1 MIEALLELWDV
12 LSRNALRTF
21 LTGLSVAWGVFILVV
36 LLGAGNGLEN
46 GANWEFR
53 DDAQNSIW
61 IGGGKTSIPYQGRSP
76 GRPILFKNQ
85 DYEEL
90 PLKVPGIEHL
100 TGRYWLWGEFSVT
113 YGAKRSS
120 FNILGVHPDQRYLEK
135 TLITRG
141 RYLDDNDQA
150 EKRKVCVIGSKVREI
165 LFGNRDPIGEYV
177 NIRGLA
183 YKVVGEFEDVGGE
196 NELRKIYVPIS
207 TAQLVYNQPEIIHQL
222 IFTVGDASVEQSQ
235 AMADKA
241 RAVLARNHGFAPDDR
256 RAVRMGNNLE
266 QFTRITGVFRWIRI
280 FVWVVGV
287 GTLLA
292 GIVGIGNIMLISV
305 AERTKEIGI
314 RKALGATPASI
325 IRMVLGE
332 ALVLTGVSG
341 YAGLVAGVGL
351 VELVAKRFP
360 DAPFFR
366 APSVSLDIAVS
377 ATLLIMGAGAL
388 AGFFPAYRAARVNP
402 IVALRSE

>member
-12 LSRNALRTF
+12 LSRNALRTL
-21 LTGLSVAWGVFILVV
+21 LTGLSVAWGVFMLVV

-46 GANWEFR
+46 GTNWEFR

-61 IGGGKTSIPYQGRSP
+61 IGGGKTSVPFKGRSP
-76 GRPILFKNQ
+76 GRPIQFKNQ
-85 DYEEL
+85 DFDDL
-90 PLKVPGIEHL
+90 PRNVPGIERL
-100 TGRYWLWGEFSVT
+100 TGRFWLWGEFSVT

-120 FNILGVHPDQRYLEK
+120 FNILGVHPDHRYLEK
-135 TLITRG
+135 TLMTRG
-141 RYLDDNDQA
+141 RYLDANDQA

-207 TAQLVYNQPEIIHQL
+207 TAQLVYNQPHIIHQL
-222 IFTVGDASVEQSQ
+222 IFTVGDATVEQSQ
-235 AMADKA
+235 AMAEQA
-241 RAVLARNHGFAPDDR
+241 RAALAKSHGFALDDR
-256 RAVRMGNNLE
+256 RALRIGNNLE

-314 RKALGATPASI
+314 RKALGATPAAI

-341 YAGLVAGVGL
+341 YAGLVAGVGV
-351 VELVAKRFP
+351 VELVAARFP

-366 APSVSLDIAVS
+366 QPSVSLQVAVS
-377 ATLLIMGAGAL
+377 ATLLIMAAGAL

>member
-12 LSRNALRTF
+12 LSRNALRTL
-21 LTGLSVAWGVFILVV
+21 LTGLSVAWGVFMLVV

-53 DDAQNSIW
+53 DDAQNSVW
-61 IGGGKTSIPYQGRSP
+61 MGGGKTSIPFAGRSP
-76 GRPILFKNQ
+76 GRVIQFKNQ
-85 DYEEL
+85 DFAEVAR
-90 PLKVPGIEHL
+90 KVPGIEHF
-100 TGRYWLWGEFSVT
+100 TGRYWLWGEFSVS
-113 YGAKRSS
+113 YGSKRSG
-120 FNILGVHPDQRYLEK
+120 FNILGVHPDHRFLEK
-135 TLITRG
+135 TLMVRG
-141 RYLDDNDQA
+141 RYLDDDDLA

-165 LFGNRDPIGEYV
+165 LFGNRDPVGEYV

-183 YKVVGEFEDVGGE
+183 YKVIGEFEDVGGE
-196 NELRKIYVPIS
+196 NELRKIYVPLS
-207 TAQLVYNQPEIIHQL
+207 TAQLVYSQPEVIHQL
-222 IFTVGDASVEQSQ
+222 IFTVGDASVEESK
-235 AMADKA
+235 AMTEQV
-241 RAVLARNHGFAPDDR
+241 RAIVAQNHGFSVDDK
-256 RAVRMGNNLE
+256 RAVRVSNNLE

-332 ALVLTGVSG
+332 AVVLTGVSG
-341 YAGLVAGVGL
+341 YAGLVAGVGV
-351 VELVAKRFP
+351 VELVAARFP
-360 DAPFFR
+360 EAPFFR
-366 APSVSLDIAVS
+366 QPSVSLDVAVS
-377 ATLLIMGAGAL
+377 ATSLIVAAGAL

-402 IVALRSE
+402 VVALRSD

>member
-1 MIEALLELWDV
+1 M
-12 LSRNALRTF
+12 
-21 LTGLSVAWGVFILVV
+21 
-36 LLGAGNGLEN
+36 
-46 GANWEFR
+46 
-53 DDAQNSIW
+53 
-61 IGGGKTSIPYQGRSP
+61 
-76 GRPILFKNQ
+76 
-85 DYEEL
+85 
-90 PLKVPGIEHL
+90 
-100 TGRYWLWGEFSVT
+100 
-113 YGAKRSS
+113 
-120 FNILGVHPDQRYLEK
+120 
-135 TLITRG
+135 TRG
-141 RYLDDNDQA
+141 RYLDANDQA

-207 TAQLVYNQPEIIHQL
+207 TAQLVYNQPHIIHQL
-222 IFTVGDASVEQSQ
+222 IFTVGDATVEQSQ
-235 AMADKA
+235 AMAEQA
-241 RAVLARNHGFAPDDR
+241 RAALAKSHGFALDDR
-256 RAVRMGNNLE
+256 RALRIGNNLE

-314 RKALGATPASI
+314 RKALGATPAAI

-341 YAGLVAGVGL
+341 YAGLVAGVGV
-351 VELVAKRFP
+351 VELVAARFP

-366 APSVSLDIAVS
+366 QPSVSLQVAVS
-377 ATLLIMGAGAL
+377 ATLLIMAAGAL

>member
-1 MIEALLELWDV
+1 MIEPLLELWDV

-21 LTGLSVAWGVFILVV
+21 LTGLSVAWGVFMLVV

-61 IGGGKTSIPYQGRSP
+61 IGGGKTSVPYQGRSP

-85 DYEEL
+85 DYKEL

-135 TLITRG
+135 TLVTRG
-141 RYLDDNDQA
+141 RYLDENDQA

-165 LFGNRDPIGEYV
+165 LFGARDPIGEYV

-183 YKVVGEFEDVGGE
+183 YKVVGEFEDIGGE

-241 RAVLARNHGFAPDDR
+241 RVVLARNHGFSPDDR
-256 RAVRMGNNLE
+256 RALRMGNNLE

-351 VELVAKRFP
+351 VELVATRFP
-360 DAPFFR
+360 EAPFFR
-366 APSVSLDIAVS
+366 QPNVSLDIAVS
-377 ATLLIMGAGAL
+377 ATLLIMAAGAL

>member
-21 LTGLSVAWGVFILVV
+21 LTGLSVAWGVFMLVV

-61 IGGGKTSIPYQGRSP
+61 IGGGKTSVPYQGRSP

-85 DYEEL
+85 DYKEL

-141 RYLDDNDQA
+141 RYLDENDQA
-150 EKRKVCVIGSKVREI
+150 EKRKVCVVGSKVREI
-165 LFGNRDPIGEYV
+165 LFGDRDPLGEYV

-241 RAVLARNHGFAPDDR
+241 RAVLARNHGFSPDDR
-256 RAVRMGNNLE
+256 RALRMGNNLE

-351 VELVAKRFP
+351 VELVATRFP

-366 APSVSLDIAVS
+366 QPSVSLDIAVS

>member
-1 MIEALLELWDV
+1 MIEPLLELWDV

-21 LTGLSVAWGVFILVV
+21 LTGLSVAWGVFMLVV

-61 IGGGKTSIPYQGRSP
+61 IGGGKTSVPYQGRSP

-85 DYEEL
+85 DYKEL

-141 RYLDDNDQA
+141 RYLDESDQA
-150 EKRKVCVIGSKVREI
+150 EKRKVCVVGSKVREI
-165 LFGNRDPIGEYV
+165 LFGNKDPIGEYV

-183 YKVVGEFEDVGGE
+183 YKVVGEFEDVGDE

-241 RAVLARNHGFAPDDR
+241 RVVLARNHGFSPDDR
-256 RAVRMGNNLE
+256 RALRMGNNLE

-351 VELVAKRFP
+351 VELVATRFP

-366 APSVSLDIAVS
+366 QPNVSLDIAVS